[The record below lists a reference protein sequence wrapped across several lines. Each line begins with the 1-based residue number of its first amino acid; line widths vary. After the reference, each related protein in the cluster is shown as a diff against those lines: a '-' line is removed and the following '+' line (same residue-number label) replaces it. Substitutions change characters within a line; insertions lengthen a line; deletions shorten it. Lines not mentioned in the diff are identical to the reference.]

1 MINNNTKKYIHPKKN
16 IEKFKN
22 NSKNNSTIN
31 NNTNSNINEFI
42 KYSSWNN
49 ENDDILKGLYE
60 LGFDIFKISK
70 SINRTPFEIA
80 GRLTYLKVI
89 ERYYMAR
96 GYDKIINNDNQD
108 RDIKL
113 QSIIIELQNIKEILS
128 NIIKITEK

>member
-70 SINRTPFEIA
+70 SISWKRRIIYLMS
-80 GRLTYLKVI
+80 RLLPRKLRKFLLKI
-89 ERYYMAR
+89 IIKNHFLERYLGSR
-96 GYDKIINNDNQD
+96 V
-108 RDIKL
+108 
-113 QSIIIELQNIKEILS
+113 
-128 NIIKITEK
+128 